1 MTKPVKAKAVK
12 PVKAWA
18 LKYNG
23 KVIADLMFST
33 REGAR
38 GVKRGSKY
46 TGPVRVEIREV
57 K

>member
-18 LKYNG
+18 LVRDG
-23 KVIADLMFST
+23 KILVVRMT
-33 REGAR
+33 RLHIR
-38 GVKRGSKY
+38 RVKKFIPR
-46 TGPVRVEIREV
+46 TFRPVRVEIREV